1 MELIMFK
8 KIDVLL
14 LAGGKT
20 KISLRRF
27 TGKENKSFIEIG
39 PRHIPMILYIIE
51 SFKKAKYIDKIIVAG
66 SIEVQN
72 LIKNLVYLTVPEGP
86 TILDT
91 VKSGISPLKEKS
103 FIMISTSDI
112 PLVTEK
118 HIDNF
123 VEKCIKKPGFDIY
136 YPIVS
141 KEKYLKTYP
150 SPDLKRTY
158 ANFVNGSFTGGNFLM
173 INPKIIREYS
183 DVIENFIHFRKH
195 PLKMARLLGAQITS
209 KYLRGYLSIQ
219 DLEKRI
225 PELLGGY
232 RGRAIP
238 SPPQIALD
246 IDKPRHLKILWE
258 NFK

>member
-1 MELIMFK
+1 MIE

-14 LAGGKT
+14 LGGGKT
-20 KISLRRF
+20 KTSMKRF
-27 TGKENKSFIEIG
+27 SGEENKALIKIG
-39 PRHIPMILYIIE
+39 KQNKPMILHIIE
-51 SFKKAKYIDKIIVAG
+51 SFKKAKYINKIIVAG
-66 SIEVQN
+66 PLEVQG
-72 LIKNLVYLTVPEGP
+72 LVDDLVNLTVPEGQ
-86 TILDT
+86 TIFET
-91 VKSGISPLKEKS
+91 VKIGISHFINDS
-103 FIMISTSDI
+103 MIMISTCDI

-123 VEKCIKKPGFDIY
+123 IEKCIKKPGFDIY
-136 YPIVS
+136 YPIVR

-158 ANFVNGSFTGGNFLM
+158 ANFVNGSFTGGNILM

-195 PLKMARLLGAQITS
+195 PLKMARLLGAQIAS
-209 KYLRGYLSIQ
+209 KYLRRYLSIQ

-232 RGRAIP
+232 KGRAIS

-246 IDKPRHLKILWE
+246 IDKPRHLKTLWE
-258 NFK
+258 NYK